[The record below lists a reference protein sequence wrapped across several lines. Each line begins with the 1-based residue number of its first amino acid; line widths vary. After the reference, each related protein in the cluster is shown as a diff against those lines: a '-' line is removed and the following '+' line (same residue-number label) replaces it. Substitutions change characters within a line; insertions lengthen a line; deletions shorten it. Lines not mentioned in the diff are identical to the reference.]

1 MGVEDDGV
9 LCARSVDAAID
20 DRRSVGNFE
29 EARIDVAALEFANEK
44 AGIASE
50 AIGIGG
56 DVGNGEEAGE
66 ALREGGAVGG
76 GVLVGGLSWSLREGW
91 REDEEGCGNREG
103 GAMHGD
109 TITAGPVRFSC
120 GESDADIAECSG
132 SKRAGGAAGTD
143 AAGCEGA
150 MGEFRCA
157 TDDDS
162 FVVRTG
168 RGVGSAR
175 SAAVRAVD
183 DAAFSGEAPGGVR
196 GADAEGGEGSARIAG
211 AGTGGFRGGPARG
224 AGADGA
230 GGGEAEGDGGDAF
243 FAGAAHQRSVE
254 RAELET
260 HRSSSAA
267 VRGLAI
273 GADAGPGSQ
282 KRDPGHPEFAQKHF
296 EQCPKSRGAGRHHG
310 GGTLWPPNS
319 G

>member
-1 MGVEDDGV
+1 MRKAG
-9 LCARSVDAAID
+9 
-20 DRRSVGNFE
+20 
-29 EARIDVAALEFANEK
+29 VAA
-44 AGIASE
+44 E

-56 DVGNGEEAGE
+56 DVGDGEEAGE
-66 ALREGGAVGG
+66 ALGEGGAVGG

-91 REDEEGCGNREG
+91 GEDEEGCGNREG
-103 GAMHGD
+103 GRDAWRHYNGG
-109 TITAGPVRFSC
+109 AGKIQLRRERCRHC
-120 GESDADIAECSG
+120 GMSG
-132 SKRAGGAAGTD
+132 SEGAGGAAGAD

-157 TDDDS
+157 ADDDS
-162 FVVRTG
+162 FVVRAG

-175 SAAVRAVD
+175 GAAVRAVD

-243 FAGAAHQRSVE
+243 FAGAADQRSVE